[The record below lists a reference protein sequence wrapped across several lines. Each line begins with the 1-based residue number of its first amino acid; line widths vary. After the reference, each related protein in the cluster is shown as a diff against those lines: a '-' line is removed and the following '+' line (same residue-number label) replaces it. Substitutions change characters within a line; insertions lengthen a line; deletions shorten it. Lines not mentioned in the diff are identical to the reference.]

1 MSLHHNLIDFFSR
14 PLIGVTT
21 SLGSVIASL
30 MPHLET
36 SMRLGVLF
44 LGLIAGV
51 LTVRKSW
58 KDRHK

>member
-1 MSLHHNLIDFFSR
+1 MSLHALTDFFSR

-21 SLGSVIASL
+21 SLGSVVASL

-36 SMRLGVLF
+36 GMRLGVLF
-44 LGLIAGV
+44 LGLVAGV
-51 LTVRKSW
+51 LTVRKAW